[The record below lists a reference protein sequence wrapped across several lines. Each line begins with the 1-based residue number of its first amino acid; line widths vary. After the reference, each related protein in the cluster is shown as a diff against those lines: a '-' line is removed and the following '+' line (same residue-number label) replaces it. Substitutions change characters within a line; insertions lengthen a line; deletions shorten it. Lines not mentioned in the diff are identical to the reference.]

1 MTSTAAQ
8 KAWVGYPGAD
18 GFSPSSKVPPGAYPS
33 AVTRGI
39 AALLTSGREPCFG
52 AADAMPPELGAA
64 FDHAVLWDLA
74 QPSALSTTILPELAR
89 VPATQHS
96 SSTVCGKPSQAAS
109 QG

>member
-1 MTSTAAQ
+1 
-8 KAWVGYPGAD
+8 
-18 GFSPSSKVPPGAYPS
+18 
-33 AVTRGI
+33 
-39 AALLTSGREPCFG
+39 LCFG

-74 QPSALSTTILPELAR
+74 QPSALSTAILPELAR

-96 SSTVCGKPSQAAS
+96 SPTVCGKPSQAAS

>member
-1 MTSTAAQ
+1 VPTLRDRDQAGRA
-8 KAWVGYPGAD
+8 
-18 GFSPSSKVPPGAYPS
+18 VPPGAYPS

-39 AALLTSGREPCFG
+39 AALLTSGRELCFG

-74 QPSALSTTILPELAR
+74 QPSALSTAILPELAH

-96 SSTVCGKPSQAAS
+96 SLTVCGKPEQAAS
-109 QG
+109 QAGLRNARGEA